1 LGTTIAGLWAV
12 VKLVTAAQ
20 KVWNIVAAMNPY
32 VAVAAAIAAVVV
44 GLVELYKHDKKIP
57 KMV

>member
-1 LGTTIAGLWAV
+1 M